1 MASTNGHSQ
10 ADTTADMDLSMISD
24 LVPSSATL
32 SAMSK
37 GSSRSEEKLEA
48 AGLSMVYK
56 RHGRTD
62 LVPMPSE
69 SPLDPLNWP
78 A

>member
-1 MASTNGHSQ
+1 MASTNGHGQ

-48 AGLSMVYK
+48 AGLS
-56 RHGRTD
+56 R
-62 LVPMPSE
+62 
-69 SPLDPLNWP
+69 
-78 A
+78 